1 MFAVFDSLL
10 CRSCRRD
17 TSTLSQTADRA
28 FGLFLE
34 PSFGISFP
42 TNPGPLAPIAEA
54 AFAKYSN
61 VELGNATSVRFKV
74 CLPST
79 MVLPSKLW
87 HVKPATAIVLKTGSP
102 EADGAVLAKLVLPPS
117 LAHTHCGYLI
127 GSYWAPGVM
136 NDDPAAMAE
145 ARAPLERDED
155 QMQRQTQHRE
165 NDADE
170 SLMHDVFLSIEGGG
184 HVAIDWFRFE

>member
-1 MFAVFDSLL
+1 M
-10 CRSCRRD
+10 
-17 TSTLSQTADRA
+17 
-28 FGLFLE
+28 
-34 PSFGISFP
+34 
-42 TNPGPLAPIAEA
+42 
-54 AFAKYSN
+54 
-61 VELGNATSVRFKV
+61 
-74 CLPST
+74 
-79 MVLPSKLW
+79 LW